1 MSCTWITWQH
11 IFSHRISYR
20 LYQIVLSLENIYD
33 LSPLFCF
40 CNLFKILNVAF
51 NQILSVVFAVSR
63 TWKYKRT
70 LTMQKYKSI
79 ICHTRVAAGSRVEYQ
94 QTVRL
99 WLSVSTDILWVLLV
113 CVCVFMHVCVYL
125 YIGDSH
131 RVNCSGS
138 HILPTISCKSCS
150 TRYKLTQ
157 MFDLE
162 VQRKLLQKRKTE
174 GGEKEKKRVWGKI
187 MSAFV
192 HMLVCVNEKRD
203 SKAREWIQF
212 MKYISQVC
220 KLESGGIIT
229 EECSSCC
236 DCEHTNCPSHT
247 QAHIDQ

>member
-138 HILPTISCKSCS
+138 HILQATPCHKHVIK
-150 TRYKLTQ
+150 
-157 MFDLE
+157 F
-162 VQRKLLQKRKTE
+162 KTE
-174 GGEKEKKRVWGKI
+174 DYLDVKSNIVLK
-187 MSAFV
+187 
-192 HMLVCVNEKRD
+192 
-203 SKAREWIQF
+203 
-212 MKYISQVC
+212 
-220 KLESGGIIT
+220 
-229 EECSSCC
+229 
-236 DCEHTNCPSHT
+236 
-247 QAHIDQ
+247 